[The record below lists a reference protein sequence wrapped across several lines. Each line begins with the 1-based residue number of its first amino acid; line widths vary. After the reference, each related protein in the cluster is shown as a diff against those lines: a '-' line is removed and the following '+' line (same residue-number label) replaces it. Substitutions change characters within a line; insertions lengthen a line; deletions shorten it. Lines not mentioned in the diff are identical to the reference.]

1 MGYWVIKPN
10 TKIDPDVE
18 FAKAHDS
25 TESLLQRVAPANI
38 DIFMEYAFK
47 DEKGKR
53 IIQGT
58 IHKEI
63 QEHID
68 ECKKRKL
75 KNCGILAPWGHG
87 KTEQVIGRTL
97 DEMGKNKNIR
107 IQIITNTD
115 DNSTVRVTSIK
126 KYIEEDKDYQAV
138 YPDVQKGSNDDWGKH
153 RLIIKRDSHAK
164 DGTVE
169 AWGITTSGT
178 GSRADLQ
185 IFDDPVDMRNAI
197 LNPAMREQ
205 VKLAFTNV
213 WLSRLV
219 PDGFRIYIATVW
231 HEDDLTHD
239 LLKNEEWNFLIMRIS
254 EDFKSIECESC
265 FKGTYSI
272 PVWEIWNT
280 DRLKEQLRTIGSR
293 AFERG
298 YRQKALSDE
307 DRTFPH
313 SEVIFNWDLYPGDI
327 VLPHWARVTGVDP
340 FGQAV
345 VIFTLA
351 VAPDGRRVPISIKR
365 GKWAPKRTVRELL
378 QDFDD
383 FNSQIIVVENNAS
396 QDAII
401 QWAQEVGRKDMPIIP
416 FCTGKQKADPELGLP
431 SMDVEFENGAWVV
444 CMKGIEETDAENT
457 FNIWRRELRSHPIAE
472 AADTVMA
479 SWFAREGA
487 RFLLKPKDETPDE
500 VYGEDLGVEEVQIG
514 SYD

>member
-1 MGYWVIKPN
+1 MIKQAEN
-10 TKIDPDVE
+10 EVHADQYDQ
-18 FAKAHDS
+18 
-25 TESLLQRVAPANI
+25 TETLLQKQSRGHINT
-38 DIFMEYAFK
+38 FMEYAFK
-47 DEKGKR
+47 DEKGLP
-53 IIQGT
+53 IDQGQ
-58 IHKEI
+58 IHVEI
-63 QEHID
+63 QNHID
-68 ECKKRKL
+68 LCKQHGF

-87 KTEQVIGRTL
+87 KTEQVIGRML
-97 DEMGKNKNIR
+97 DEIGKNRNVR
-107 IQIITNTD
+107 AQIVCNTD
-115 DNSTVRVTSIK
+115 DNAKSRVTSIK
-126 KYIEEDKDYQAV
+126 KYIEEDREYKAV
-138 YPDVQKGSNDDWGKH
+138 YPNVRKGSNDDWGKH
-153 RLIIKRDSHAK
+153 KLIIRRDSHAK

-213 WLSRLV
+213 WMSRLV
-219 PDGFRIYIATVW
+219 PEGFRVYIATVW

-239 LLKNEEWNFLIMRIS
+239 LLKNKEWHFLIMKIS

-265 FKGTYSI
+265 FKGKYSI
-272 PVWEIWNT
+272 PVWKVWNT
-280 DRLKEQLRTIGSR
+280 QNLKEQLRTIGSR

-298 YRQKALSDE
+298 YRQKALNDE

-313 SEVIFNWDLYPGDI
+313 SEQIFNWNMRASDI
-327 VLPHWARVTGVDP
+327 VLPHWARCTGIDP

-351 VAPDGRRVPISIKR
+351 VSPDGRRVPISIKR
-365 GKWAPKRTVRELL
+365 GKWAPKRTIRELI
-378 QDFDD
+378 QDFEEH
-383 FNSQIIVVENNAS
+383 NSQIIVVENNAS
-396 QDAII
+396 QEAII
-401 QWAQEVGRKDMPIIP
+401 QWAQEVGRCDMPIIP

-444 CMKGIEETDAENT
+444 PMDGIEETDAENT

-487 RFLLKPKDETPDE
+487 RFLLKPRDDSDDT
-500 VYGEDLGVEEVQIG
+500 VYAEDMDGHEEVVIG

>member
-1 MGYWVIKPN
+1 MIKPN
-10 TKIDPDVE
+10 SKIEPSTE
-18 FAKAHDS
+18 FAKAYDS
-25 TESLLQRVAPANI
+25 TETLLQRVAPGNI
-38 DIFMEYAFK
+38 NIFMEYAFK

-53 IIQGT
+53 IIQGA

-68 ECKKRKL
+68 ICKNRGL

-87 KTEQVIGRTL
+87 KTEQVIGRLL
-97 DEMGKNKNIR
+97 DELGKNRNVR
-107 IQIITNTD
+107 AQIICNTD
-115 DNSTVRVTSIK
+115 DNAKSRVTSIK
-126 KYIEEDKDYQAV
+126 KYIEEDREYQAV
-138 YPDVQKGSNDDWGKH
+138 YPYVKKGSNDDWGKH
-153 RLIIKRDSHAK
+153 KLIIQRDSHAK

-197 LNPAMREQ
+197 LNPAMRPQ
-205 VKLAFTNV
+205 VKEAFVNV

-219 PDGFRIYIATVW
+219 PEGFRVYIATVW

-239 LLKNEEWNFLIMRIS
+239 LLKNKEWHFLIMKIS
-254 EDFKSIECESC
+254 EDFKRIECESC
-265 FKGTYSI
+265 FKGNYSI
-272 PVWEIWNT
+272 PVWDIWNT
-280 DRLKEQLRTIGSR
+280 QNLKEQFRTIGSR

-313 SEVIFNWDLYPGDI
+313 SESIFHWNMRANDI
-327 VLPHWARVTGVDP
+327 VLPHWARVTGIDP

-351 VAPDGRRVPISIKR
+351 VSPDGRRVPISIKR
-365 GKWAPKRTVRELL
+365 GKWDPSRTVRELL

-383 FNSQIIVVENNAS
+383 FNSQIIVVENNAA
-396 QDAII
+396 QEAII
-401 QWAQEVGRKDMPIIP
+401 QWAREKGRVDMPIIP

-444 CMKGIEETDAENT
+444 PMDGIEETDAENT

-472 AADTVMA
+472 ASDTVMA

-487 RFLLKPKDETPDE
+487 RYLLQPRDDSNDV
-500 VYGEDLGVEEVQIG
+500 VYGEDVGVEEVQIG
-514 SYD
+514 SHYG